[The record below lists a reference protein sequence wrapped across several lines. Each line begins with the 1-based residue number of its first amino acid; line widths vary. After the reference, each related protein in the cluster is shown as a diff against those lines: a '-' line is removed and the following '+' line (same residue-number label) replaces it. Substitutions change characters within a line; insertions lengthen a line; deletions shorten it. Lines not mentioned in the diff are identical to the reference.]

1 MWPQLSPNLLE
12 APAFLLQLIAEYY
25 KFGPSL
31 QEPLQLLALFR
42 RAFLPQQAVL
52 GLPLLYGIS
61 LWPQLSPNLELPAYN
76 VQPLAE
82 YSKFVPNLLEH
93 LQLLALFRRAFLP
106 QQARLG
112 LPLLFWLS
120 LCPQLFPDLE
130 LSALLLQLLAEHS
143 KFGPSLLE
151 PLQLQALVRKAFL
164 SQKEWLGLTLLYRNS
179 LWPQLSPNVLELPE
193 FLLQPLGELS
203 KFGPSLLEPLQLLAH
218 FWWAFLSQ
226 QAVLGL

>member
-1 MWPQLSPNLLE
+1 M
-12 APAFLLQLIAEYY
+12 
-25 KFGPSL
+25 
-31 QEPLQLLALFR
+31 
-42 RAFLPQQAVL
+42 L

-61 LWPQLSPNLELPAYN
+61 LWPQLSPHLELPAYN

-82 YSKFVPNLLEH
+82 YSKFVPNLLEP
-93 LQLLALFRRAFLP
+93 LQLLALVRRAFLS
-106 QQARLG
+106 QKAWLG
-112 LPLLFWLS
+112 LPLL
-120 LCPQLFPDLE
+120 
-130 LSALLLQLLAEHS
+130 
-143 KFGPSLLE
+143 
-151 PLQLQALVRKAFL
+151 
-164 SQKEWLGLTLLYRNS
+164 YRIS

>member
-76 VQPLAE
+76 LQPLAE
-82 YSKFVPNLLEH
+82 
-93 LQLLALFRRAFLP
+93 
-106 QQARLG
+106 
-112 LPLLFWLS
+112 
-120 LCPQLFPDLE
+120 
-130 LSALLLQLLAEHS
+130 
-143 KFGPSLLE
+143 
-151 PLQLQALVRKAFL
+151 
-164 SQKEWLGLTLLYRNS
+164 NS
-179 LWPQLSPNVLELPE
+179 
-193 FLLQPLGELS
+193 
-203 KFGPSLLEPLQLLAH
+203 
-218 FWWAFLSQ
+218 
-226 QAVLGL
+226 